1 MSTSNNNFLRSV
13 AQYYTEGAKGRPA
26 LERVTFILP
35 NKRSGLFL
43 KQYIRESVQGVA
55 MMPRLMTMRNFLSI
69 YAKYPEAEGLSLLF
83 TLYNAY
89 RNVMSRKG
97 RSNAIKEFDS
107 FVFWGDMMMSD
118 FDDIDKSLVEA
129 KALFS
134 NIKNIKEI
142 QADFLTEEQKEVVRR
157 IWGENRFTAETERFW
172 LHLGDNSEK
181 NLGAKFLYL
190 WEILADIYTEYH
202 RLLASSAASSPG
214 GQYRQAVEGIKEFK
228 DNDFGWPTHYV
239 FAGFNDFSNAE
250 ALVASHLK
258 RHNAASFFWDTAA
271 LELVG
276 RNADGNYPRPLQTL
290 GALVKEFPM
299 PADYESQNMGQCAS
313 VTVVS
318 SPSNV
323 AQAKYLHELLRQ
335 WMREKL
341 RISDGAIDPSNAINT
356 AIVLPDQSLLLP
368 ALLAIPDD
376 IKALNISMG
385 LSYRTT
391 SFAILLHAVISMQL
405 RARKLHGEYYFFYED
420 VVEVLTHPHIRAIAP
435 DEADQIVKAVETDK
449 LYNISERRL
458 AELSSNLA
466 PLFTVVQQTGDIDEV
481 TAYLSKL
488 FDWLEQSLAAI
499 GRAKHTVHIPEFEQE
514 AIAFFRSQLETLS
527 RLAHEHGLQMEEHT
541 FFHLFERVFN
551 ARGLTLAGTPLKGL
565 QILGVLETRALDFD
579 NVIILSVNEGVLP
592 RKQYTK
598 TMIPTAIRSGFRLP
612 DFNSLEWSYAYCFY
626 RLVARSQRVALFYDA
641 RVDGLGCG
649 EKSRYISQLR
659 YLMPHINLKEI
670 ELSLNSTS
678 GSNQPICVA
687 KDASVMKQ
695 LDRFRFGGPLC
706 FSATAL
712 KAYHL
717 CHLRFYLEYVHN
729 MRGND
734 ELVDYIT
741 SSEFGTIVHN
751 SIQDLFEPF
760 LDKLITGEQYDRWLD
775 RDNKEVERTVVRQ
788 LVKEHFKNLPED
800 ATADSLT
807 AEGRMAV
814 DQIAFIVRSNL
825 RAEKEKYA
833 DAGFVFRGNERK
845 TDTIKLSRPW
855 VINNNLAI
863 NFKMSIDRVDQL
875 SEKKLRFIDFKTGA
889 EDLFV
894 GNIET
899 LFSGKSSTKGGML
912 QILCYCEA
920 YLQLEDSNV
929 DIEPRIHP
937 MRDLSAA
944 KGIQELTVNKR
955 PIFTYSDIRQEFKPL
970 LYKLFEEIFDP
981 NGTFEQTDDDS
992 NCKYCPF
999 LSLCGRN
1006 PKDY

>member
-13 AQYYTEGAKGRPA
+13 AQYYTEDPKSRPA
-26 LERVTFILP
+26 LERITFILP
-35 NKRSGLFL
+35 NKRSALFL
-43 KQYIRESVQGVA
+43 KQYIRQCVEGVA

-69 YAKYPEAEGLSLLF
+69 YAKYPEAEALSLLF

-118 FDDIDKSLVEA
+118 FDDIDKSLVKA
-129 KALFS
+129 KDLFS
-134 NIKNIKEI
+134 NIKNNKEI

-190 WEILADIYTEYH
+190 WEILADIYAEYH

-214 GQYRQAVEGIKEFK
+214 GQYRQAVEGIKEFES
-228 DNDFGWPTHYV
+228 NDFGWPTHYV
-239 FAGFNDFSNAE
+239 FVGFNDFSNAE

-258 RHNAASFFWDTAA
+258 RHDAASFFWDTSA
-271 LELVG
+271 LDLVG
-276 RNADGNYPRPLQTL
+276 RDSEGNYPRPLHTL
-290 GALVKEFPM
+290 GTLVKEFPM
-299 PADYESQNMGQCAS
+299 PSDYEGRNIGKCAS

-323 AQAKYLHELLRQ
+323 AQAKYLHELLLQ
-335 WMREKL
+335 WH
-341 RISDGAIDPSNAINT
+341 DAGYFDADNAINT

-368 ALLAIPDD
+368 ALLAIPDQ

-391 SFAILLHAVISMQL
+391 SFAILLHTVISMQL
-405 RARKLHGEYYFFYED
+405 RARKLHGEYHFFYED

-435 DEADQIVKAVETDK
+435 DEADIIVKAVETDK
-449 LYNISERRL
+449 LYNISEGRL

-466 PLFTVVQQTGDIDEV
+466 PLFTVVHQTGDIDEV
-481 TAYLSKL
+481 SGYLSKL

-499 GRAKHTVHIPEFEQE
+499 GRAKHTAHIPEFEKE

-527 RLAHEHGLQMEEHT
+527 RLAHEHGLRMEEHT

-579 NVIILSVNEGVLP
+579 NVIILSVNEGILP
-592 RKQYTK
+592 RKQYAK

-626 RLVARSQRVALFYDA
+626 RLVARSQRVTLFYDA

-659 YLMPHINLKEI
+659 YLMPQIELKET
-670 ELSLNSTS
+670 ELTLSSTS
-678 GSNQPICVA
+678 GSNQPICVT
-687 KDASVMKQ
+687 KNASVMKQ

-706 FSATAL
+706 LSATAL
-712 KAYHL
+712 KAYHQ
-717 CHLRFYLEYVHN
+717 CHLRFYLEYVRN

-775 RDNKEVERTVVRQ
+775 CNNKEVERTVVRQ

-825 RAEKEKYA
+825 RAEKEKYTA
-833 DAGFVFRGNERK
+833 DGFVFKGNERK
-845 TDTIKLSRPW
+845 TNTIKLSRPW
-855 VINNNLAI
+855 VINNKLEI

-875 SEKKLRFIDFKTGA
+875 SDKLLRFIDFKTGA
-889 EDLFV
+889 EDLSA

-920 YLQLEDSNV
+920 YLQLENSNV

-937 MRDLSAA
+937 LRDLSAA
-944 KGIQELTVNKR
+944 KGIQELTINKR
-955 PIFTYSDIRQEFKPL
+955 PIFTYSDIRQEFKPH

-981 NGTFEQTDDDS
+981 DGTFEQTDDDN

-999 LSLCGRN
+999 LSLCGRS